1 MGIMLPHVSLLATL
15 AGTLFGFVLGAVWY
29 GPLFSKAWMTEN
41 GFTME
46 SIKKDFNPLKLYG
59 LTFVMGL
66 LASYVFGLA
75 VGPEPDLLYAV
86 GAGLAAGVFWVGTSF
101 ATSYLFEGKSLR
113 HFLIN
118 AGYHAVQFGLIGLAF
133 GLLG

>member
-1 MGIMLPHVSLLATL
+1 MSMLPHVSLLATL
-15 AGTLFGFVLGAVWY
+15 VGTLLGFVLGSIWY
-29 GPLFSKAWMTEN
+29 GPLFAKAWMAEN
-41 GFTME
+41 GFTVE
-46 SIKKDFNPLKLYG
+46 ALKQKFNPLKTYG
-59 LTFVMGL
+59 TTFVLGL
-66 LASYVFGLA
+66 LTSYVFGLA
-75 VGPEPDLLYAV
+75 VGPKPDLVYAV

>member
-1 MGIMLPHVSLLATL
+1 MGTMLPHVSLLATL
-15 AGTLFGFVLGAVWY
+15 VGTLFGFVLGAIWY
-29 GPLFSKAWMTEN
+29 GPLFAKAWMAEN

-46 SIKKDFNPLKLYG
+46 SLKASFNPLKQYG
-59 LTFVMGL
+59 TTFVLGL
-66 LASYVFGLA
+66 ITSYLFGLA
-75 VGPEPDLLYAV
+75 VGPKPDLLYAV

-118 AGYHAVQFGLIGLAF
+118 SGYHAVQFGLIGLAF

>member
-1 MGIMLPHVSLLATL
+1 MVMLSDVSPLAIL
-15 AGTLFGFVLGAVWY
+15 VGTLLGFVLGAIWY
-29 GPLFSKAWMTEN
+29 GPLFGKAWMAEN

-46 SIKKDFNPLKLYG
+46 SIKAKGFNPLTLYG
-59 LTFVMGL
+59 TTFVLGL

-75 VGPEPDLLYAV
+75 VGPDPDLLYAV
-86 GAGLAAGVFWVGTSF
+86 GAGLSIGVFWVGTSF
-101 ATSYLFEGKSLR
+101 ATSYLFEGKSFR

-118 AGYHAVQFGLIGLAF
+118 AGYHAIQFGLIGLAF

>member
-1 MGIMLPHVSLLATL
+1 MPPVSLLATL
-15 AGTLFGFVLGAVWY
+15 VGTLFGFVLGGLWY
-29 GPLFSKAWMTEN
+29 GPLFSKAWMAEN

-46 SIKKDFNPLKLYG
+46 SIKQNFNPLKLYG
-59 LTFVMGL
+59 TTFVLGL
-66 LASYVFGLA
+66 LASYVFGMFIGPNPDMKVAVTSGAA
-75 VGPEPDLLYAV
+75 VGVA
-86 GAGLAAGVFWVGTSF
+86 WVATSF

-118 AGYHAVQFGLIGLAF
+118 AGYHAIQFVLIGVAF